1 MEQLFHLKEHGTT
14 VRTEVIAGT
23 TTFLAMA
30 YILAVN
36 PNILGAVMDANGVFV
51 ATAIASALAT
61 FLMAFLANYPIAL
74 SAGLGLNAYFA
85 YTVCLGELGGSADAF
100 TVALTAVL
108 VEGIVFILM
117 SAFKVREALVN
128 GIPANLKLGITGG
141 IGLFVAFIGMQ
152 GAGMIVRSEATLVDL
167 GSFKSAEMVLCL
179 VGLMIIVILV
189 HYRVKGAVL
198 IGILATWVLGMIA
211 EKIGWYIV
219 DVEAGVY
226 SVFPSSLVSFNFS
239 GLKNTAFK
247 FNFAWAGQ
255 HIVQFIAIV
264 VSFLYVDLF
273 DTVGT
278 VVGVASKAG
287 LLDKDGKLPRAGRV
301 LLADAIGTTAGACLG
316 TSTITSFVESSA
328 GVAEGGKTGLTAFTT
343 GCWFL
348 LALIFS
354 PIFLAIPSFAT
365 APALVYVGMLMVSS
379 VTKMSF
385 DGDLADAIGG
395 YMALVMM
402 PLAYSIATGI
412 MFAMLS
418 WVIVKVFTG
427 RSKDVSPVMW
437 GVFVLFIL
445 RIISLVVN
453 FS

>member
-14 VRTEVIAGT
+14 VKTEVIAGT

-51 ATAIASALAT
+51 ATALASALAT

-85 YTVCLGELGGSADAF
+85 YTVCLGELGGAADAF

-108 VEGIVFILM
+108 VEGLIFILL
-117 SAFKVREALVN
+117 SVFKVREALVN

-152 GAGMIVRSEATLVDL
+152 GAGLIVNSEATLVDL
-167 GSFKSAEMVLCL
+167 GSFKSAQMVLCL
-179 VGLMIIVILV
+179 VGLMIICILV
-189 HYRVKGAVL
+189 HYQVKGAVL
-198 IGILATWVLGMIA
+198 IGILATWILGMIA
-211 EKIGWYIV
+211 EKIGWYAV
-219 DVEAGVY
+219 DVEAGVF
-226 SVFPSSLVSFNFS
+226 SVFPPTLVSFNFS
-239 GLKNTAFK
+239 GLANTAFH
-247 FNFAWAGQ
+247 FNFAWAGA
-255 HIVQFIAIV
+255 HIVQFVAIV

-287 LLDKDGKLPRAGRV
+287 LLDENGKLPRAGKV

-354 PIFLAIPSFAT
+354 PVFLAIPSFAT

-379 VTKMSF
+379 VTKMHF
-385 DGDLADAIGG
+385 DGDVADAVGG

-427 RSKDVSPVMW
+427 KAKDVSPVMW

-445 RIISLVVN
+445 RIITLVTN

>member
-1 MEQLFHLKEHGTT
+1 MEQFFHLKEHGTT
-14 VRTEVIAGT
+14 VRTEIIAGT

-36 PNILGAVMDANGVFV
+36 PNILGTVMDANGVFV
-51 ATAIASALAT
+51 ATALASALAT

-85 YTVCLGELGGSADAF
+85 YTVCLGELGGAADAF

-108 VEGIVFILM
+108 VEGIIFILL
-117 SAFKVREALVN
+117 SVFKVREALVN

-152 GAGMIVRSEATLVDL
+152 GAGLIVHSDATLVDL
-167 GSFKSAEMVLCL
+167 GSFKSAPMVLCL
-179 VGLMIIVILV
+179 IGLMIIAILV
-189 HYRVKGAVL
+189 HYQIKGAVL

-211 EKIGWYIV
+211 EKVGWYVV

-226 SVFPSSLVSFNFS
+226 SVFPSSLISFNFS
-239 GLKNTAFK
+239 GLANTAFH
-247 FNFAWAGQ
+247 FNFGWAAT
-255 HIVQFIAIV
+255 HLVQFIAIV

-287 LLDKDGKLPRAGRV
+287 LLDEDGKLPRAGKV

-328 GVAEGGKTGLTAFTT
+328 GVAEGGKTGLTAATT

-354 PIFLAIPSFAT
+354 PVFLAIPSFAT

-379 VTKMSF
+379 VTKMHF
-385 DGDLADAIGG
+385 DGDMADAVGG

-418 WVIVKVFTG
+418 WVIIKVFTG
-427 RSKDVSPVMW
+427 KAKDISPVMW

-445 RIISLVVN
+445 RIITLITN